1 MGAAVEIPK
10 INHVGVAGAG
20 AWGSALAQVAAMAGR
35 EVTLWAN
42 RVELAHE
49 INTQH
54 QNSRFLPGRAL
65 ASQIRAVTDPGALA
79 ACDGVL
85 LACPAQSLRAA
96 VAAMGPV
103 RGPVAICAKGIERDT
118 GLLMQEVARAAQ
130 PACVFGLL
138 SGPGFADEVAQGL
151 PCAVTVAFDDLA
163 VASQFCEALGVGGFR
178 PYASGDVVGVA
189 VGGAVKNVLAIACG
203 VVEGRGLGESARA
216 AVMTRGFAEMARFGQ
231 ALGARLETM
240 TGLSGFGDLVLTA
253 SSRQS
258 RNFALGVQLSRG
270 TAMHGRA
277 PLAEGAATAPALVR
291 RARALGIQ
299 MPIAEAVAGIVAGD
313 IDVDTAIRALLSRPL
328 KSEH

>member
-1 MGAAVEIPK
+1 MGPAVEIPK
-10 INHVGVAGAG
+10 INHIGVAGAG
-20 AWGSALAQVAAMAGR
+20 AWGTALAQVAAMAGR
-35 EVTLWAN
+35 RVTIWAN
-42 RVELAHE
+42 RAELANE
-49 INTQH
+49 INSQH
-54 QNSRFLPGRAL
+54 RNGRFLPGRLL
-65 ASQIRAVTDPGALA
+65 APDVIAVDDPARLE
-79 ACDGVL
+79 ACDAL
-85 LACPAQSLRAA
+85 LIACPAQSLRLALSS
-96 VAAMGPV
+96 MGRLRVPA
-103 RGPVAICAKGIERDT
+103 AICAKGMESGT
-118 GLLMQEVARAAQ
+118 GLLMQEVAATAQ
-130 PACVFGLL
+130 PGSMFGIL
-138 SGPGFADEVAQGL
+138 SGPGFADEVVRGL
-151 PCAVTVAFDDLA
+151 PCAVTIAFDDTQT
-163 VASQFCEALGVGGFR
+163 ASQFCEALGVGGFR

-270 TAMHGRA
+270 EAVHGRA

-299 MPIAEAVAGIVAGD
+299 MPIAEAVAGIVSGD